1 MTESSA
7 ALRDLAA
14 LLELMRRKPNLPE
27 TPACLGQAAGLFGK
41 QEASHRPDDQVLE
54 RLRAELRQASATG
67 ALAALPAKTLRRA
80 PMVFWDRDP
89 QAAAFPGLMEHF
101 LEGAAARPR
110 WLRELVEAWLRDFGP
125 DRRLLPEAGRAA
137 AQLLARTSDPRLQ
150 PWHRAHHRYALFD
163 AARGPERVGS
173 ALLAGTEPV
182 DAVLSDVG
190 MDDPIRAEGRFF
202 RAAVK
207 AMLTA
212 LPGALRAAGAR
223 DAWARA
229 AAILEVQRTRRDRLG
244 RDVVEPTLRVPDLA
258 GETIAA
264 CLDPWLRD
272 PPAPGA
278 PREEI
283 KAFLL
288 RVVGDPRLR
297 PEHWSGAPEACAR
310 LMRSWL
316 AEASLETF
324 FALISETNDD
334 PQWRYRRA
342 FWRACLRNMPRHR
355 PAEVWVV
362 LGPGMAARAKAV
374 KDLANAHGRMA
385 LAAFGDGQQTTAG
398 PRDVHDGVRVLNA
411 NEKELVAEPEGE
423 VFEERWSK
431 VHLEPDQAFLDLA
444 LQMQP
449 RSLPAAGE
457 LLRCFVHLD
466 PVHRLVWLL
475 RPVRAPGGPAPPG
488 PRRGWLPAGACG
500 RWLRRRGWL
509 PGHRRRP

>member
-1 MTESSA
+1 MTESAA
-7 ALRDLAA
+7 ALRELAA
-14 LLELMRRKPNLPE
+14 LQDLLQRKPALPE
-27 TPACLGQAAGLFGK
+27 RPACLRQAAELFRK
-41 QEASHRPDDQVLE
+41 EEA
-54 RLRAELRQASATG
+54 
-67 ALAALPAKTLRRA
+67 AALPSGEVLEILREELRTACSAGALSSIPVRTLRRA

-89 QAAAFPGLMEHF
+89 QAAAFPGLLEVF

-125 DRRLLPEAGRAA
+125 DRARLPEAGRAA
-137 AQLLARTSDPRLQ
+137 ANLLARTHDPRLQ
-150 PWHRAHHRYALFD
+150 PWDRAHRRYSLFD

-173 ALLAGTEPV
+173 ALLSGAEPV
-182 DAVLSDVG
+182 EAVLSETG

-202 RAAVK
+202 RAALR
-207 AMLTA
+207 AMLAA
-212 LPGALRAAGAR
+212 LPGALRGPGGR

-229 AAILEVQRTRRDRLG
+229 AAILEVQRVRRDRSG
-244 RDVVEPTLRVPDLA
+244 RDIAEPMLRMPDLA

-272 PPAPGA
+272 PPAPSA

-297 PEHWSGAPEACAR
+297 PERWRAAPEACAQ

-316 AEASLETF
+316 AAASLETF

-342 FWRACLRNMPRHR
+342 FWRACLWKMPRDR

-374 KDLANAHGRMA
+374 KDLANAHGRIEA
-385 LAAFGDGQQTTAG
+385 SGQYGEQA
-398 PRDVHDGVRVLNA
+398 VL
-411 NEKELVAEPEGE
+411 
-423 VFEERWSK
+423 
-431 VHLEPDQAFLDLA
+431 
-444 LQMQP
+444 
-449 RSLPAAGE
+449 
-457 LLRCFVHLD
+457 LLRLGNIVLSEWSN
-466 PVHRLVWLL
+466 VG
-475 RPVRAPGGPAPPG
+475 PVRAWEIGDPRCPMLYRARYDAQELRARCLDFPDHPIFGNGGSFDG
-488 PRRGWLPAGACG
+488 RGLRHNTPRNGLWQGCAAAFLQNHTE
-500 RWLRRRGWL
+500 LRL
-509 PGHRRRP
+509 TPKDYMTI

>member
-1 MTESSA
+1 MTEASA

-14 LLELMRRKPNLPE
+14 LLDLMRRKPNLPE

-41 QEASHRPDDQVLE
+41 QEASHRPDEQVLE

-89 QAAAFPGLMEHF
+89 QAAEFPGLMKHF

-374 KDLANAHGRMA
+374 KDLANAHGRMEA
-385 LAAFGDGQQTTAG
+385 SGQYGEQA
-398 PRDVHDGVRVLNA
+398 VL
-411 NEKELVAEPEGE
+411 
-423 VFEERWSK
+423 
-431 VHLEPDQAFLDLA
+431 
-444 LQMQP
+444 
-449 RSLPAAGE
+449 
-457 LLRCFVHLD
+457 LLRLGNVVLSEWSN
-466 PVHRLVWLL
+466 VG
-475 RPVRAPGGPAPPG
+475 PVRAWDIGDARCPGLYRAHYEPRHLRARGLDFPDHPILGKGGAFDGGGLWHRQPAKG
-488 PRRGWLPAGACG
+488 LWQGCAAAFLQNHAE
-500 RWLRRRGWL
+500 LRL
-509 PGHRRRP
+509 SPKDYMSI